1 MKISTAFL
9 GLALS
14 VPLVFSLLPGAT
26 AQSYN
31 FTDFDASGSG
41 LNTTVNGISN
51 SGVVVGYYL
60 NTDGT
65 VTNYSGTPPMFDPL
79 NLSGVAAANGINSSG
94 QVVGSDG
101 NGGAFLL
108 DSNGLTTLPLVDST
122 ETSQQAF
129 GISDQGVI
137 VGQFTRSDK
146 VSTSGFVGKGSSF
159 SPIGPKDSVS
169 TFAQGI
175 NNNGLVVGYYG
186 TAADKGVATHGF
198 LFDTKTSAY
207 TLLPDP
213 AVSGLTLTQFLGI
226 NDSGEA
232 VGYYQVGEN
241 AQYGFLFDTNTNFYT
256 FLNEPNAQT
265 GDATVTQ
272 ITGITNTGEI
282 AGFYVDANNAQ
293 LGFTAL
299 PAAVPEASSVVSL
312 SLLLLLGVGGLWA
325 AKRRTTAN

>member
-1 MKISTAFL
+1 MKTSTAFL

-14 VPLVFSLLPGAT
+14 VPLIFSLLPGAT
-26 AQSYN
+26 AQGYD
-31 FTDFDASGSG
+31 FTEFDASGSG

-51 SGVVVGYYL
+51 SGVVVGSYL

-65 VTNYSGTPPMFDPL
+65 ATNFSGTPPMFDPL
-79 NLSGVAAANGINSSG
+79 NLSGAANANGINSSG

-129 GISDQGVI
+129 GISDQGLI
-137 VGQFTRSDK
+137 VGQFTHSDGT
-146 VSTSGFVGKGSSF
+146 TSGFVGTGSSF
-159 SPIGPKDSVS
+159 SPIDPTGAAAS
-169 TFAQGI
+169 TFAQGV

-186 TAADKGVATHGF
+186 IAADPFAYHGF

-207 TLLPDP
+207 TLIADP
-213 AVSGLTLTQFLGI
+213 AVSDLALTQFLGI

-232 VGYYQVGEN
+232 VGYYQTGPG
-241 AQYGFLFDTNTNFYT
+241 AQHGFLYDTSTKLYT
-256 FLNEPNAQT
+256 FPDAPNAPT
-265 GDATVTQ
+265 GDAAMTQ
-272 ITGITNTGEI
+272 ITGITNSGEI

-325 AKRRTTAN
+325 AKRRKATV